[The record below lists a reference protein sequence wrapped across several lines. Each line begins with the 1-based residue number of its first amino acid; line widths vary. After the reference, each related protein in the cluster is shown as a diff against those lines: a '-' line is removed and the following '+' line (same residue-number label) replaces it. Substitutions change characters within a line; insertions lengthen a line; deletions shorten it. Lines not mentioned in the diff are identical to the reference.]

1 MNLIRGA
8 IERPVATI
16 SAVLMIVM
24 FGALALTT
32 IPIQLIPEVN
42 KPQVTVNTTW
52 PGAAPAEIERAIVN
66 RQE

>member
-16 SAVLMIVM
+16 SAVLMIIL

-32 IPIQLIPEVN
+32 IPIQLIAL
-42 KPQVTVNTTW
+42 
-52 PGAAPAEIERAIVN
+52 AASSLP
-66 RQE
+66 